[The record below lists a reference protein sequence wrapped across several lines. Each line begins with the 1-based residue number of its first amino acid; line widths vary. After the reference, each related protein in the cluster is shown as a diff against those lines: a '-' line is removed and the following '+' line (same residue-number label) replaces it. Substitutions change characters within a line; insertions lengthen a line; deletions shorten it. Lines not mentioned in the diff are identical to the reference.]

1 MKVGIWIV
9 NIVNTFASINATI
22 FCKESPDQ
30 DCRMM
35 CLDISCPSG
44 QCVMRTDN
52 CCEYNCENM
61 NENINENT
69 NCPQTCPMFPCPM
82 PAIRDNCHPIDPEV
96 DNCGCPTGCPM
107 ANCGP
112 TIVGQGSSCGG
123 FVPYGMMSICAEGLE
138 CANTMG
144 PMIAD
149 APGQCLPI
157 CNTIR
162 DNWGNCIDN
171 CEHWYDGC
179 NQCNVVNNILECTE
193 KACYNPHDSYC
204 MDNLDDI
211 ANIANSVPKN
221 CLTWY
226 DGCNT
231 CSTNHGVLQ
240 GCTYMMCFV
249 QNEPYCQTFTTA
261 SLSIGD
267 ICYRFCEDG
276 SQNSINR
283 RDECPSNS
291 ECASSDSS
299 MVSFDTCGSRAHTCI
314 IISGH

>member
-9 NIVNTFASINATI
+9 YIVNTLTSINATV
-22 FCKESPDQ
+22 FCKDSPNQ
-30 DCRMM
+30 LCRMR
-35 CLDISCPSG
+35 CPEITCPDG
-44 QCVMRTDN
+44 LCAMRNGN
-52 CCEYNCENM
+52 CCDYECV
-61 NENINENT
+61 NT

-82 PAIRDNCHPIDPEV
+82 PAIRDNCRNVDPEI
-96 DNCGCPTGCPM
+96 DNCGCPTGCPIT
-107 ANCGP
+107 NCEP
-112 TIVGQGSSCGG
+112 NIVNQGESCGG
-123 FVPYGMMSICAEGLE
+123 FIPYGMRNVCAAGLE

-149 APGQCLPI
+149 APGTCLPI

-162 DNWGNCIDN
+162 DNWGNCVDDG

-179 NQCNVVNNILECTE
+179 NQCNIVNNILECTE
-193 KACYNPHDSYC
+193 KMCYNAQGSHC
-204 MDNLDDI
+204 MDNDFNVI
-211 ANIANSVPKN
+211 NTIPKN

-231 CSTNHGVLQ
+231 CSVNRGMLQ
-240 GCTYMMCFV
+240 GCTLMMCFV
-249 QNEPYCQTFTTA
+249 QNEPYCQTFETG
-261 SLSIGD
+261 SLDVGD

-291 ECASSDSS
+291 ECMSTNPS
-299 MVSFDTCGSRAHTCI
+299 MASFDTCGSRAYTCI
-314 IISGH
+314 NSGH